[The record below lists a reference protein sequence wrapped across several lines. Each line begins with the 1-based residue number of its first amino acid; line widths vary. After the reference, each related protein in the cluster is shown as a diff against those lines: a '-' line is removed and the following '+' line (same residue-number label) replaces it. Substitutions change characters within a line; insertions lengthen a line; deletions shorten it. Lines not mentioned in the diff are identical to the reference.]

1 MATTVERNPR
11 RDAIQLPSIEVLDI
25 AGNPPL
31 AASATILKGTFAI
44 NDAGV
49 VKPMPSSG
57 TPTAGS
63 LLLGIA
69 EDTYVETTG
78 SDTLRRM
85 CFLRGEFWIQAKT
98 GDVPA
103 ATELKKLIYI
113 GDNATVQKTTPG
125 ANALTVLCTGVSAL
139 ETKVLVS

>member
-11 RDAIQLPSIEVLDI
+11 RDAIQLPSIEVLDV

-44 NDAGV
+44 NDAGI

-78 SDTLRRM
+78 SNALKRM
-85 CFLRGEFWIQAKT
+85 CFLRGEFWISAKS

-103 ATELKKLIYI
+103 ATELKKAVYI
-113 GDNATVQKTTPG
+113 GDNFTIQKTTPG
-125 ANALTVLCTGVSAL
+125 ANALTVTCTGVSPT